1 MRQDIERRDREAQH
15 RQDQLQKQV
24 TALQAAMGRAGVEE
38 QKAVI
43 GRKIDALRA
52 QARLIRIS
60 RETSRRRE
68 LDRLEQL
75 RRARKKYR

>member
-1 MRQDIERRDREAQH
+1 
-15 RQDQLQKQV
+15 
-24 TALQAAMGRAGVEE
+24 MGRAGVEE